1 MKKCLFALAALSL
14 LFACTPENNNN
25 GGGGQNN
32 QDELTVTG
40 EALEITDYSAT
51 LTGYANLPLEL
62 GDAEMGIMY
71 DKVKSFEAGKKVVAT
86 GLDGNNKF
94 TVTATG
100 LEPSTTY
107 YFKSYVQNGM
117 AVKYGAVNSFTTKES
132 TIPGGVV
139 DLGIV
144 MTRTDGTTYKLYWAK
159 SNLSDK
165 GLCTNPEDYGDY
177 YAWGEIDPYYSGQD
191 PLTWKD
197 GKTGY
202 NWASYKWCNGSSS
215 TLTKYN
221 TDSSRGNVDNK
232 TVLEPED
239 DVAHVKLGGKWRMP
253 TYAEWDELSNTSNCS
268 WTWTTINGVNG
279 YKVQSKKSGY
289 TDNWI
294 FLPAAGYR
302 GDSDLYDVSSFG
314 YYWSSSLYTDT
325 PHYAW
330 FVYFDSGFVRRN
342 LYSRFNGHS
351 VRPVSE

>member
-14 LFACTPENNNN
+14 LFACTPEINNN

-40 EALEITDYSAT
+40 EALEITEYSAT

-71 DKVKSFEAGKKVVAT
+71 DKVKSFEAAKKVVAT

-117 AVKYGAVNSFTTKES
+117 AVKYGAVKSFTTKES
-132 TIPGGVV
+132 TIPGGAV

-177 YAWGEIDPYYSGQD
+177 YAWGETEPKESYSWS
-191 PLTWKD
+191 T
-197 GKTGY
+197 
-202 NWASYKWCNGSSS
+202 YKFDTSSS
-215 TLTKYN
+215 TALTKYN
-221 TDSSRGNVDNK
+221 NVDNK

-253 TYAEWDELSNTSNCS
+253 TYAEWSELKAKCT
-268 WTWTTINGVNG
+268 WTWTTNYNGTGVKGRIVTATNG
-279 YKVQSKKSGY
+279 NS
-289 TDNWI
+289 I
-294 FLPAAGYR
+294 FLPAAGYWSDADLINAGSY
-302 GDSDLYDVSSFG
+302 GDYR
-314 YYWSSSLYTDT
+314 SSSVYTDEGI
-325 PHYAW
+325 PSYAW
-330 FVYFDSGFVRRN
+330 SVVFNYTNLLRN
-342 LYSRFNGHS
+342 YCYRCNGHS

>member
-14 LFACTPENNNN
+14 LFACTPEINNN

-40 EALEITDYSAT
+40 EALEITEYSAT

-71 DKVKSFEAGKKVVAT
+71 DKVKSFEAAKKVVAT

-117 AVKYGAVNSFTTKES
+117 AVKYGAVKSFTTKES
-132 TIPGGVV
+132 TIPGGAV

-144 MTRTDGTTYKLYWAK
+144 MRRTDGTTYKLYWAK

-177 YAWGEIDPYYSGQD
+177 YAWGETKPKENYSW
-191 PLTWKD
+191 LMYKF
-197 GKTGY
+197 GK
-202 NWASYKWCNGSSS
+202 SSS
-215 TLTKYN
+215 GPFSKYS
-221 TDSSRGNVDNK
+221 TPSSDGPIDNK

-253 TYAEWDELSNTSNCS
+253 TDAEWTELMAKCT
-268 WTWTTINGVNG
+268 WTWVTNYNGSGINGRLVKATNG
-279 YKVQSKKSGY
+279 NS
-289 TDNWI
+289 I
-294 FLPAAGYR
+294 FLPAAGRRY
-302 GDSDLYDVSSFG
+302 GATLNNVCSSG
-314 YYWSSSLYTDT
+314 YYWSSSLYTVYSCD
-325 PHYAW
+325 AW
-330 FVYFDSGFVRRN
+330 QVFFRSDDVGKYVD
-342 LYSRFNGHS
+342 LRFYGLS